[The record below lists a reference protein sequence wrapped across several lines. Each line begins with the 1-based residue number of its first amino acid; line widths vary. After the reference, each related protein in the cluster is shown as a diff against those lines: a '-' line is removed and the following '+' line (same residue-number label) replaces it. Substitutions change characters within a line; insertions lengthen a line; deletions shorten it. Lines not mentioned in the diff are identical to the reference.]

1 MHRAGIFLTCKTQF
15 ARVSLGTD
23 ALEAVLP
30 GDAGGAVVAGGGVAH
45 AQHLVTQGPGVT
57 WTLGGH

>member
-1 MHRAGIFLTCKTQF
+1 MHLGRKCLTCKTPF

-23 ALEAVLP
+23 ALEAVFP
-30 GDAGGAVVAGGGVAH
+30 GDAGGAVVADGGVTH

-57 WTLGGH
+57 WPLGG